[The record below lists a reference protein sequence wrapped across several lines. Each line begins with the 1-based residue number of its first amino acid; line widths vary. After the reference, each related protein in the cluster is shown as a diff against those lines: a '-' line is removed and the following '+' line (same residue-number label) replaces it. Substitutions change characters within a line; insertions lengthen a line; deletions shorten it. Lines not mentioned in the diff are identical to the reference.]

1 VELTV
6 WPSYALG
13 GGKGTK
19 AAAAN
24 LAKDQVSWYSNTFKG
39 WTGSGGNGAAMRI
52 QPHVWAARDLDDL
65 STYLPDV
72 IRNSIC
78 THGSPI
84 GILGAVLHS
93 LAVAHAVAR
102 GELPT
107 PEEVLAQV
115 QAAEAIP
122 DMMRKDPEVG
132 EIWIGLWERE
142 AGRPFEEV
150 WADAVIQAREAV
162 GVAMEWALADEPNYH
177 SMLERLGLFRPTTR
191 GSGVLTAVAA
201 MGLLWQEPRVGEA
214 MKAAARAVGSDT
226 DTIATMAGAIAG
238 AFTSDVPDV
247 ELLDQEMLIREASR
261 FAFLA
266 IGEGRH
272 GHQYPDLLHWSSPRT
287 QADVL
292 MEGSEGLEVI
302 GLGHASPTES
312 DPIPG
317 PQKEFLWQWVTLDF
331 GQSLLVKRRRDLQT
345 IPRSDATVRK
355 TGRAGGDPRSGG
367 ESNMTLL
374 EHNENKTPVSD
385 RHPHDRNGER
395 QQSSVS
401 PNPKPLDRGV
411 ELGVVLDW
419 LSDGRIVDD
428 SSLGYVVR
436 RVARDGT
443 PDQLAILM
451 GTLRERLRR

>member
-1 VELTV
+1 MSRHLPKWTHCLA
-6 WPSYALG
+6 SYALG

-191 GSGVLTAVAA
+191 GSGCANGCGSHGSPMA
-201 MGLLWQEPRVGEA
+201 EPRVGEA

-226 DTIATMAGAIAG
+226 DTIATMAGANSGCIHVRCA
-238 AFTSDVPDV
+238 
-247 ELLDQEMLIREASR
+247 
-261 FAFLA
+261 
-266 IGEGRH
+266 
-272 GHQYPDLLHWSSPRT
+272 
-287 QADVL
+287 
-292 MEGSEGLEVI
+292 
-302 GLGHASPTES
+302 
-312 DPIPG
+312 
-317 PQKEFLWQWVTLDF
+317 
-331 GQSLLVKRRRDLQT
+331 RRRA
-345 IPRSDATVRK
+345 PRPGNA
-355 TGRAGGDPRSGG
+355 
-367 ESNMTLL
+367 
-374 EHNENKTPVSD
+374 
-385 RHPHDRNGER
+385 
-395 QQSSVS
+395 
-401 PNPKPLDRGV
+401 
-411 ELGVVLDW
+411 
-419 LSDGRIVDD
+419 
-428 SSLGYVVR
+428 Y
-436 RVARDGT
+436 
-443 PDQLAILM
+443 
-451 GTLRERLRR
+451 